1 MLLECKLCGLM
12 EFGIYLLFIIVN
24 IKISIELICIKD
36 YNVFLWM
43 YCGDFNVD
51 II

>member
-1 MLLECKLCGLM
+1 MLFECKLCSLM

-36 YNVFLWM
+36 YIMFFYGCIVVILM
-43 YCGDFNVD
+43 
-51 II
+51 